1 MNYIKSLFKKMK
13 WETLITAL
21 MSIIVGILFLVEP
34 ENSSNVLC
42 TVVGVAFVLL
52 GAAMLVRYFASGFLF
67 GSIHLIASI
76 ILLAIGI
83 FSLLKPET
91 FKIIITFVF
100 GLFLMIDGL
109 LKIQDGMDCYRA
121 NVKGWWA
128 LFLVSV
134 LSIVLGSLVM
144 FGSFDNIM
152 IFAGISL
159 IVGGVLDIIT
169 TLVFSSHVRKVEK
182 RVHEVIEEYRNEE

>member
-1 MNYIKSLFKKMK
+1 MNYIKKLFKKMK

-42 TVVGVAFVLL
+42 TVVGVAFVVL
-52 GAAMLVRYFASGFLF
+52 GAAMLVRYFASGLLF
-67 GSIHLIASI
+67 GSIHLIFSI

-83 FSLLKPET
+83 FSLSKPDT
-91 FKIIITFVF
+91 FKIIITFIF
-100 GLFLMIDGL
+100 GLFLIIDGL

-121 NVKGWWA
+121 NVKGWWV
-128 LFLVSV
+128 LFIVSV

-144 FGSFDNIM
+144 FGSFDSIM
-152 IFAGISL
+152 IFAGVSL
-159 IVGGVLDIIT
+159 IVDGVLDIIT

-182 RVHEVIEEYRNEE
+182 RVHDVIEEYHSEE

>member
-83 FSLLKPET
+83 FSLSKPET

-109 LKIQDGMDCYRA
+109 LKIQDGMD
-121 NVKGWWA
+121 
-128 LFLVSV
+128 
-134 LSIVLGSLVM
+134 
-144 FGSFDNIM
+144 
-152 IFAGISL
+152 
-159 IVGGVLDIIT
+159 
-169 TLVFSSHVRKVEK
+169 
-182 RVHEVIEEYRNEE
+182 